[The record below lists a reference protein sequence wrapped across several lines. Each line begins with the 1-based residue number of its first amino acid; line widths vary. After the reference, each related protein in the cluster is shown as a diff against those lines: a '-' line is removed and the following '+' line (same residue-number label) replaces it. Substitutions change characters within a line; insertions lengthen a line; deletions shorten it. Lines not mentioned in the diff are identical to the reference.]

1 MRRALFAAA
10 LLLAPWAFAQQEVV
24 PGVRLIRG
32 TFTPGSQPDGNSVVI
47 DAPSGLVV
55 VDSGRHASHTRKI
68 LDLAKSSGRP
78 IVAVVNTHW
87 HLDHIGGN
95 AAIRAAYPEVRVY
108 ASNALDDA
116 LTGFLASYRKQLAE
130 QPPSAAY
137 EAEMKLIDSGKALAP
152 DVVIAKPQSLPLAGR
167 AFRVGLER
175 SVTQGDVWLFD
186 EATGVLIAGDLVTLP
201 APFLDTACPAR
212 WSATLDE
219 LSALDFDVLIP
230 GHGSPL
236 TKRQFEIY
244 RSAFHALLHCEAK
257 EVCIS
262 GWTKTIAPLTND
274 EAKLT
279 AGLMGYYVDLLRSD
293 RLTANCP

>member
-1 MRRALFAAA
+1 VKRAILASA

-55 VDSGRHASHTRKI
+55 VDSGRHASHTQKI

-95 AAIRAAYPEVRVY
+95 AAIRAAYPDVRVY

-116 LTGFLASYRKQLAE
+116 LTGFLATYRKQLAE

-152 DVVIAKPQSLPLAGR
+152 DVVITKSASQSLGGKT
-167 AFRVGLER
+167 FRVGLER
-175 SVTQGDVWLFD
+175 SVTQGDIWLFD
-186 EATGVLIAGDLVTLP
+186 EASGVLIAGDLVTLP
-201 APFLDTACPAR
+201 APFLDTACPAQ
-212 WSATLDE
+212 WSATLDK
-219 LSALDFDVLIP
+219 LAALDFDVLIP
-230 GHGSPL
+230 GHGAPL
-236 TKRQFEIY
+236 TKRQFAVY
-244 RSAFHALLHCEAK
+244 RNAFNALLHCDAK
-257 EVCIS
+257 EACIS
-262 GWTKTIAPLTND
+262 AWTKSVAPLTND
-274 EAKLT
+274 DAKFT

-293 RLTANCP
+293 RLAANCH